1 MPKQPKYFSG
11 EVTCDYSET
20 RIVAAKT
27 RSEALKKLEVGQY
40 VAVLGQ
46 QIEGVRIVD
55 SVWPTTPDEL
65 RHLGGLPKIERI
77 KRKK

>member
-1 MPKQPKYFSG
+1 MSKQPKYFSG

-20 RIVAAKT
+20 RIVAAKSPADA
-27 RSEALKKLEVGQY
+27 RRKLEDGQY

-46 QIEGVRIVD
+46 QIEGVRVVD